1 MWGSLDAW
9 RGSCDVGH
17 ERTLVVG
24 TNYAKPGRPSNDRQL
39 RNGSLQPRSS
49 PFNLASF
56 TASNDRALLQ
66 GGYLNVLDHGPCS
79 HVALS
84 SRAFIPT

>member
-1 MWGSLDAW
+1 MLGGEVATWDT
-9 RGSCDVGH
+9 RKN
-17 ERTLVVG
+17 LVVG
-24 TNYAKPGRPSNDRQL
+24 TNYAKPGRPRDDRQL

-56 TASNDRALLQ
+56 TAPNDFAFLQ

-79 HVALS
+79 HLALS